1 MYVVGQYPRFLRAHW
16 KFLKTVINK
25 LFEFMHESHEGVQD
39 MACDTFIKIVLKC
52 RQHFI
57 AIQDGETAPFINEIL
72 YNLNSIICDLS
83 QEQVHVFFEAV
94 GHIIFCQSNR
104 VTQEHLIEKLMSLP
118 NTIWS
123 EAVEEA
129 SKDVSVLTDSEVLR
143 NLAHILKTNIA
154 VCKSIGAPFFPQL
167 KRILNDM
174 MSLYQVTSGN
184 LNKAVNEHGESVLKQ
199 PLLKTMRVVKREIL
213 TLLSTWIATCD
224 FDAAPDFSLVSPSAV
239 IEHVLGPLFSTVLVD
254 YEMNV
259 PAAREP
265 KVLSLLSIS
274 IVSLK
279 EKLSP
284 QVPSILNAVFACTL
298 EMINKDME
306 AYPEHRTN
314 FFQLLSAL
322 NRYCFDVLISL
333 PDSSYNLFIQ
343 AVVWAFKHT
352 MRNVA
357 ETGIEILRELLIK
370 VATKESKDQSQMFY
384 QKYFM
389 TIMEHVLGVVTDLNQ
404 VPFVGLTNLAEA
416 VCLLFQAV
424 ESSIEVPLNSQNPN
438 QQNVDFVYESVA
450 SLFNTHFSKN
460 LTDAQIRV
468 TIKGFF
474 SFNRTVSKMREHI
487 RDFLVQIK
495 EEAGEDTSDLFLEE
509 KEAEIQ
515 KVQAEKRAIP
525 GVANPNDLREEES

>member
-1 MYVVGQYPRFLRAHW
+1 MKRRCGKLWFFSLIWIIRIQNEDDRDAGETNKWVRMVLENLSTLCWAIGSISGALNEDEEKTFLVTIIRRGKTKGCDRIKHKYVVGQYPRFLRAHW

-25 LFEFMHESHEGVQD
+25 LFEFMHESHEGV
-39 MACDTFIKIVLKC
+39 KICLRYFHQNCSQVPAAFHYHP
-52 RQHFI
+52 RR
-57 AIQDGETAPFINEIL
+57 
-72 YNLNSIICDLS
+72 IICDLS
-83 QEQVHVFFEAV
+83 QEQVHVFFER
-94 GHIIFCQSNR
+94 C
-104 VTQEHLIEKLMSLP
+104 
-118 NTIWS
+118 S
-123 EAVEEA
+123 ETHYCGVQ
-129 SKDVSVLTDSEVLR
+129 VY
-143 NLAHILKTNIA
+143 
-154 VCKSIGAPFFPQL
+154 CAPFFPQL

-184 LNKAVNEHGESVLKQ
+184 LNKAVNQHGESVLKQ

-239 IEHVLGPLFSTVLVD
+239 IEHFSTVLVD

-279 EKLSP
+279 GKLSP

-314 FFQLLSAL
+314 FFQLLSCHQ
-322 NRYCFDVLISL
+322 RKQRPVTDVLSEVL
-333 PDSSYNLFIQ
+333 HDDYG
-343 AVVWAFKHT
+343 AC
-352 MRNVA
+352 
-357 ETGIEILRELLIK
+357 
-370 VATKESKDQSQMFY
+370 
-384 QKYFM
+384 
-389 TIMEHVLGVVTDLNQ
+389 LGVVTDLNQ

-525 GVANPNDLREEES
+525 GVANPNDLREEEELEMG